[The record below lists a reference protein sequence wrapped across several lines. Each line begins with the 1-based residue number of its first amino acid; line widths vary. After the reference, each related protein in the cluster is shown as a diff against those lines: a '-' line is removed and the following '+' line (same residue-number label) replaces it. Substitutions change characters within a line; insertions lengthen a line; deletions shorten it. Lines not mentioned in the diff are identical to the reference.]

1 MKVKKSVWVIIGC
14 LIFLI
19 GIVGFTPIL
28 LETNLTE
35 IPKLLVHMRAK
46 EFCSC
51 HFSLGNKEKYC
62 LEKTKYGYPDGS
74 HHVDYQK
81 KQVSFSFMGSVAI
94 ARMESENLG
103 CRLVK

>member
-1 MKVKKSVWVIIGC
+1 MKIKKSVVIIIGC
-14 LIFLI
+14 LLVLI
-19 GIVGFTPIL
+19 AAISLTPIF

-35 IPKLLVHMRAK
+35 IPNLLVHMRAK

-51 HFSLGNKEKYC
+51 HFSLGNNEKYC

-74 HHVDYQK
+74 HHVDHGK
-81 KQVSFSFMGSVAI
+81 KQVSFTFLGSVAT